1 MGPPAERRVAVTGGG
16 TAGHIFP
23 ALEFLRAYRSEF
35 QATGYFIGCA
45 AGLESRLV
53 PAQNE
58 RLELIPGLPWARQGF
73 GGRTR
78 ALACL
83 RAGVVAARRILQRE
97 RTQLVIGAGGYAAF
111 STCVAAYTLRLP
123 VVIHEANVEPGLAN
137 RFASRL
143 ADLVCVGF
151 PETAK
156 RVHTAVEL
164 TGVPVGPIA
173 PSSPSVGPPW
183 RFLVLG
189 GSEGSPV
196 LNREAPRLFGELR
209 SRGLS
214 FTVRHITGF
223 ADPAAISAA
232 YAAAGVTAEV
242 DSFVED
248 RSSVYQ
254 HATLA
259 LASAGVFTL
268 AELSAAAIPSFLVPL
283 PGAANNHQAANASAY
298 SARTGAM
305 VVPESHWDSGRLA
318 AQIEAILSDP
328 QQLRALR
335 DRAASWNNEGA
346 AVRVVHACERILLS
360 RQPSTSLVQDS
371 VAVK

>member
-1 MGPPAERRVAVTGGG
+1 MGPRAERRIAVTGGG

-23 ALEFLRAYRSEF
+23 AVEFLRAYRDEF

-45 AGLESRLV
+45 AGLETRLV
-53 PAQNE
+53 PAANE

-73 GGRTR
+73 SGRLR

-83 RAGVVAARRILQRE
+83 RAGVMTARRILQRE
-97 RTQLVIGAGGYAAF
+97 RTQLVIGTGGYAAF

-137 RFASRL
+137 RLAARL

-156 RVHTAVEL
+156 RVHAAVEV
-164 TGVPVGPIA
+164 TGIPVGSIA
-173 PSSPSVGPPW
+173 RSSASVGPPW

-209 SRGLS
+209 RRGLS
-214 FTVRHITGF
+214 FTVRHVSGF
-223 ADPAAISAA
+223 GDPAAVSAA

-242 DSFVED
+242 DSFIDD
-248 RSSVYQ
+248 RTSLY
-254 HATLA
+254 HDATLA
-259 LASAGVFTL
+259 IASAGAFTV

-283 PGAANNHQAANASAY
+283 PGAANDHQTANATAY
-298 SARTGAM
+298 SGRTGAT
-305 VVPESHWDSGRLA
+305 VVPESQWDTASLA
-318 AQIEAILSDP
+318 ARIAAVLSDP
-328 QQLRALR
+328 RQLRLLR
-335 DRAASWNNEGA
+335 ERAASWNNDGA
-346 AVRVVHACERILLS
+346 AVRVVHACERVLLS
-360 RQPSTSLVQDS
+360 RQPSSSLVQDS
-371 VAVK
+371 VALK